1 MKAKKITAA
10 VENKE
15 QFEAVLKS
23 GKVNTCYIDSCY
35 FDAFD
40 YAGCVRTAHEK
51 GIACGLRLPQLWRD
65 KADKYFTDNA
75 ELIKRAGF
83 DSYLF
88 RNLEGLLFFKENGL
102 LYNDNSMIG
111 DDKSINLI
119 GDNESINLSGSDEA
133 SKETSKEVSKEAS
146 SVSYML
152 DHSIYMVNKEAF
164 SELMSMLE
172 ASDCVAGFS
181 GITLPLELNLREL
194 KKLNADIKRL
204 IAGSGNSEDRD
215 NGSINSES
223 INSGN
228 MDSGSWK
235 LKREDPEY
243 IESSQK
249 IIGTEFTVYGRV
261 PMMASS
267 QCVKKTAAGCD
278 KKPVTLTLKDRTGAL
293 MPVKNCCRFC
303 FGTVYNSVPTVLYDM
318 TKEVDEINADSL
330 RYEFTTETGRE
341 VVAVLNGEK
350 PENGAFTRGHFKKSV
365 E

>member
-23 GKVNTCYIDSCY
+23 WKVNTCYIDSCY
-35 FDAFD
+35 FDASD
-40 YAGCVRTAHEK
+40 YAGCVRAAHEK
-51 GIACGLRLPQLWRD
+51 GIACGLRMPQLWRD
-65 KADKYFTDNA
+65 NADTYFTDNA
-75 ELIKRAGF
+75 ELIKSTGF
-83 DSYLF
+83 DCYLF
-88 RNLEGLLFFKENGL
+88 RNIEGLLFFKENGL
-102 LYNDNSMIG
+102 LYNDKSM
-111 DDKSINLI
+111 I

-152 DHSIYMVNKEAF
+152 DHSIYMFNKEAF
-164 SELMSMLE
+164 SELMSMLL
-172 ASDCVAGFS
+172 ASDCAAGFS

-204 IAGSGNSEDRD
+204 IAESGASLPED
-215 NGSINSES
+215 
-223 INSGN
+223 
-228 MDSGSWK
+228 
-235 LKREDPEY
+235 
-243 IESSQK
+243 
-249 IIGTEFTVYGRV
+249 IGTELTLYGRV
-261 PMMASS
+261 PMMVSS

-278 KKPVTLTLKDRTGAL
+278 KKPVTLTLKDRIGAL

-330 RYEFTTETGRE
+330 RYEFTTETDRE

>member
-1 MKAKKITAA
+1 MVNMKAKKITAA

-15 QFEAVLKS
+15 QFEAVLKN

-40 YAGCVRTAHEK
+40 YAGCVRSAHEK
-51 GIACGLRLPQLWRD
+51 GIACGLRMPQLWRD

-75 ELIKRAGF
+75 ELIKKAGF
-83 DSYLF
+83 DCYLF
-88 RNLEGLLFFKENGL
+88 RNLEGLLLFKENGL
-102 LYNDNSMIG
+102 LYNDKSMI
-111 DDKSINLI
+111 DNDKSSNLI
-119 GDNESINLSGSDEA
+119 GDNESIILSGSDEA

-152 DHSIYMVNKEAF
+152 DHSIYMFNKEAL

-172 ASDCVAGFS
+172 ASDCTAGFS

-204 IAGSGNSEDRD
+204 IAERGASLPED
-215 NGSINSES
+215 
-223 INSGN
+223 
-228 MDSGSWK
+228 
-235 LKREDPEY
+235 
-243 IESSQK
+243 
-249 IIGTEFTVYGRV
+249 IGTELTVYGRV
-261 PMMASS
+261 PMMVSS

-350 PENGAFTRGHFKKSV
+350 PENGAFTRGHLKKSV

>member
-1 MKAKKITAA
+1 MVNMKAKKITAA

-40 YAGCVRTAHEK
+40 YAGCVRAAHEK
-51 GIACGLRLPQLWRD
+51 GIACGLRMPQLWRD

-75 ELIKRAGF
+75 EFIKRAGF

-88 RNLEGLLFFKENGL
+88 RNFEGLLFFKENGL
-102 LYNDNSMIG
+102 LYNDKSMIG

-119 GDNESINLSGSDEA
+119 GIDEA
-133 SKETSKEVSKEAS
+133 SKEVRKEAS
-146 SVSYML
+146 FVSYLL
-152 DHSIYMVNKEAF
+152 DHSMYMFNKEAF

-172 ASDCVAGFS
+172 AYDCVAGFS
-181 GITLPLELNLREL
+181 GITLPLELNMREL

-204 IAGSGNSEDRD
+204 IAGSGVSLPED
-215 NGSINSES
+215 
-223 INSGN
+223 
-228 MDSGSWK
+228 
-235 LKREDPEY
+235 
-243 IESSQK
+243 
-249 IIGTEFTVYGRV
+249 IGTELTVYGRV
-261 PMMASS
+261 PMMVSS

-330 RYEFTTETGRE
+330 RYEFTTETDRE

-350 PENGAFTRGHFKKSV
+350 PENGAFTRGHLKKSV

>member
-40 YAGCVRTAHEK
+40 YAGYVRAAHEK
-51 GIACGLRLPQLWRD
+51 GVACGLRMPQLWRD
-65 KADKYFTDNA
+65 KADRYFTDNA
-75 ELIKRAGF
+75 ELIKSTGF

-102 LYNDNSMIG
+102 LYNDSSTIG
-111 DDKSINLI
+111 DDVSINC
-119 GDNESINLSGSDEA
+119 DGSDA
-133 SKETSKEVSKEAS
+133 ISKEVSKEES

-152 DHSIYMVNKEAF
+152 DHSIYMFNKEAF

-172 ASDCVAGFS
+172 ASDCTAGFS

-194 KKLNADIKRL
+194 KKFNADIKRL
-204 IAGSGNSEDRD
+204 IAGSGNSDDR
-215 NGSINSES
+215 NIES

-228 MDSGSWK
+228 MDSGSLK
-235 LKREDPEY
+235 SKRENSEY

-249 IIGTEFTVYGRV
+249 IIGTELTVYGKV
-261 PMMASS
+261 PMMVSS

-278 KKPVTLTLKDRTGAL
+278 KKPVTLILKDRTGAL

-303 FGTVYNSVPTVLYDM
+303 FGTIYNSVPTVLYDM
-318 TKEVDEINADSL
+318 TKEVEEINADSL
-330 RYEFTTETGRE
+330 RYEFTVETGGE
-341 VVAVLNGEK
+341 VLAVLNGEK
-350 PENGAFTRGHFKKSV
+350 PENGAFTRGHLKKSV

>member
-40 YAGCVRTAHEK
+40 YAGYVRAAHEK
-51 GIACGLRLPQLWRD
+51 GVACGLRMPQLWRD

-75 ELIKRAGF
+75 ELIKSAGF
-83 DSYLF
+83 DYYLF

-102 LYNDNSMIG
+102 LCNDSATIG
-111 DDKSINLI
+111 DDVSINY
-119 GDNESINLSGSDEA
+119 DGSDA
-133 SKETSKEVSKEAS
+133 ISKEASKEAS

-152 DHSIYMVNKEAF
+152 DYSIYMFNKEAF
-164 SELMSMLE
+164 SEIMTMLE
-172 ASDCVAGFS
+172 ASDCAAEFS

-194 KKLNADIKRL
+194 KRLNADIKNQ
-204 IAGSGNSEDRD
+204 IAKNAVFEDNAAAEEAASAECRI
-215 NGSINSES
+215 S
-223 INSGN
+223 
-228 MDSGSWK
+228 
-235 LKREDPEY
+235 
-243 IESSQK
+243 
-249 IIGTEFTVYGRV
+249 TELTIYGRV
-261 PMMASS
+261 PMMVSS

-278 KKPVTLTLKDRTGAL
+278 KKPATLTLKDRTGAL

-303 FGTVYNSVPTVLYDM
+303 FGTVYNSVPSVLYDM
-318 TKEVDEINADSL
+318 TKEVEEINADSL

>member
-1 MKAKKITAA
+1 MVNMKAKKITAA

-35 FDAFD
+35 FDASD
-40 YAGCVRTAHEK
+40 YAGCVRAAHEK
-51 GIACGLRLPQLWRD
+51 GIACGLRMPQLWRD

-75 ELIKRAGF
+75 ELIKSAGF

-102 LYNDNSMIG
+102 ICN
-111 DDKSINLI
+111 DKSMI
-119 GDNESINLSGSDEA
+119 GDNESINLSGSDEV
-133 SKETSKEVSKEAS
+133 SKEVSKEAS
-146 SVSYML
+146 SVSHML
-152 DHSIYMVNKEAF
+152 DHSIYMFNKEAF

-172 ASDCVAGFS
+172 VSDCAAGFS
-181 GITLPLELNLREL
+181 EITLPLELNLREL

-204 IAGSGNSEDRD
+204 IAERGASLPED
-215 NGSINSES
+215 
-223 INSGN
+223 
-228 MDSGSWK
+228 
-235 LKREDPEY
+235 
-243 IESSQK
+243 
-249 IIGTEFTVYGRV
+249 IGTELTVYGRV
-261 PMMASS
+261 PMMVSS

-293 MPVKNCCRFC
+293 MSVKNCCRFC

-350 PENGAFTRGHFKKSV
+350 PENGAFTRGHLKKSV

>member
-1 MKAKKITAA
+1 MVNMKAKKITAA

-35 FDAFD
+35 FDASD
-40 YAGCVRTAHEK
+40 YAGCVRAAHEK
-51 GIACGLRLPQLWRD
+51 GIACGLRMPQLWRD
-65 KADKYFTDNA
+65 KADTYFTDNA
-75 ELIKRAGF
+75 ELIKSAGF
-83 DSYLF
+83 DCYLF

-102 LYNDNSMIG
+102 LYNDKSM
-111 DDKSINLI
+111 I

-152 DHSIYMVNKEAF
+152 DHSIYMFNKEAF

-172 ASDCVAGFS
+172 ASDCAAGFS

-204 IAGSGNSEDRD
+204 IAERGASLPED
-215 NGSINSES
+215 
-223 INSGN
+223 
-228 MDSGSWK
+228 
-235 LKREDPEY
+235 
-243 IESSQK
+243 
-249 IIGTEFTVYGRV
+249 IGTELTVYGRV
-261 PMMASS
+261 PMMVSS

-293 MPVKNCCRFC
+293 MSVKNCCRFC

-341 VVAVLNGEK
+341 VVDVLNGEK
-350 PENGAFTRGHFKKSV
+350 PENGAFTRGHLKKSV